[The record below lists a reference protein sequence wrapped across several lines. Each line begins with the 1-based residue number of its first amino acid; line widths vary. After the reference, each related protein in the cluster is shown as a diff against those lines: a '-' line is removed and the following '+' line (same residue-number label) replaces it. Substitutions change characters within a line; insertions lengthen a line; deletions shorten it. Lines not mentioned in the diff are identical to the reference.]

1 MNRRDFLKYAALT
14 TFGLMC
20 FDGGVASLR
29 AEAASDL
36 AEPPIY
42 KRLLTFTEYEPRS
55 STDMI
60 VVHHD
65 GFPDTDKDS
74 TALEIH
80 KFHQQNLGWAGIG
93 YHYLIRKD
101 GMIEQGRRPNAVGAH
116 AYQHN
121 KNSIG
126 ICVAGNFNIGEPT
139 EAQMQSVETL
149 IGWLCRKYSLDP
161 LKRGVIIGHRDV
173 SDTSCP
179 GVNLYERLSHIRR
192 EAAR

>member
-14 TFGLMC
+14 TFGVMC
-20 FDGGVASLR
+20 FDGGLDSLR

-42 KRLLTFTEYEPRS
+42 KRLLTFTEYEARA
-55 STDMI
+55 STEMI
-60 VVHHD
+60 VVHHA
-65 GFPDTDKDS
+65 GFPDADRDS

-80 KFHQQNLGWAGIG
+80 KFHQQDLGWAGIG

-161 LKRGVIIGHRDV
+161 LKRGVIIGHRDLN
-173 SDTSCP
+173 DTSCP
-179 GVNLYERLSHIRR
+179 GENFYERLSHIRR